1 MTHETWLVSLVYLV
15 WLVER
20 TNRMNETD
28 QMNEINPSRQ
38 FRSTTLR
45 RRPAILDPIWNRSW
59 LTLQSLLPSP
69 RPAEVQ

>member
-1 MTHETWLVSLVYLV
+1 MTRETWLAALVYLV

-28 QMNEINPSRQ
+28 QMSQINPSRRS
-38 FRSTTLR
+38 RSTVLR

-59 LTLQSLLPSP
+59 LTLQYLLQSP
-69 RPAEVQ
+69 RPAEVR

>member
-1 MTHETWLVSLVYLV
+1 MTRETWLVVLVYLV

-20 TNRMNETD
+20 TNRVNETN
-28 QMNEINPSRQ
+28 QMSQINRSRQ
-38 FRSTTLR
+38 SRSTILR

-59 LTLQSLLPSP
+59 LTLQYLLPSP